1 MVHQN
6 SILVISSKG
15 NNQENVFS
23 FRLQL
28 PEDVDGM
35 HNKGRIYPKFALY
48 ALRGIPNYLLVNI
61 MFSFKIIY
69 SLTPGWFP
77 R

>member
-23 FRLQL
+23 FQL
-28 PEDVDGM
+28 SEDVDGM

-48 ALRGIPNYLLVNI
+48 ALRGIPNYLLANI
-61 MFSFKIIY
+61 MFSF
-69 SLTPGWFP
+69 
-77 R
+77 